1 MSLAW
6 VRTIDGRVYIV
17 DTVGLQSISSKHSKL
32 SESEYPHATT
42 ENTYYGRSYTKQS
55 IHNPNIRSTHAM
67 PHCFNPPVWNL
78 VCPLRVPSTFQEY
91 HSSVTAPAGAP
102 CRDWSRSCCS
112 SLIIEA
118 AAAAGAAAAS
128 AAAACSPSACSPAAD
143 DAPSAASLLPGSG
156 VRGLSFLGVAR
167 GVAFFRGV
175 PFLLLGLASLTAF
188 LVLSGVRPLVVAAG
202 GMMLGR
208 VVLRWAAGCTAK
220 EQN

>member
-112 SLIIEA
+112 SLIM
-118 AAAAGAAAAS
+118 
-128 AAAACSPSACSPAAD
+128 
-143 DAPSAASLLPGSG
+143 
-156 VRGLSFLGVAR
+156 
-167 GVAFFRGV
+167 
-175 PFLLLGLASLTAF
+175 LGLASLTAF